1 MERGRP
7 KAALS
12 LTRAERDALR
22 RWARATSGSPAQRQ
36 RARIVLACARLG
48 TNTAVAAALG
58 LSAQTVGKWRGR
70 FLEARLAGLGDRPR
84 SGAPRKQ
91 LPADAEWL
99 VILTLLS
106 TPREAS
112 HWTTRSMGDA
122 STMSQSSVSRIWRGF
137 RLRPASDQGVH
148 RRADALALAR
158 FEDLAAL
165 ALDPALRAAVR
176 VHRVRGYKRL
186 DGWLAACDIAVDGRE
201 RANVVLC
208 ECSAEAESRARD
220 WQTTRPRFGLRIAPP
235 GPFWAPMVVRCLVA
249 GAGEDAPA
257 GLAQIVDHARE
268 AVASGDGFA
277 GGTGPYAWTAAGRKI
292 IRAAAE
298 SSC

>member
-1 MERGRP
+1 
-7 KAALS
+7 
-12 LTRAERDALR
+12 
-22 RWARATSGSPAQRQ
+22 
-36 RARIVLACARLG
+36 
-48 TNTAVAAALG
+48 VAAALG

-148 RRADALALAR
+148 RRA
-158 FEDLAAL
+158 
-165 ALDPALRAAVR
+165 LRAAVR
-176 VHRVRGYKRL
+176 MHRVRGYKRL

-268 AVASGDGFA
+268 ALASGDGFA